1 MTSAE
6 ELDAKALR
14 ATIGL
19 VHYLSDLTDSSA
31 RKPLRDIINDR
42 SGAIE
47 KLLWIEDFPQGITV
61 NADTDE
67 ILLEIR
73 PIAKSSPPKIPQ
85 DLAGKIDPLSITKAD
100 GAEPRLISNTDNWS
114 STDQSDISVQSSF
127 EDWLQKWRSWAAEE
141 RLSASRRA
149 LYEVLETAAKTMEQ
163 RDDEYEF
170 VLGIGLVTLPDN
182 DESDGRCRHLLT
194 EQVLPTLDQS
204 GTIRLNRPGKRRME
218 DREIFEGLTVYHQ
231 DRGKTIKADLLV
243 ADEPIL
249 TTQTMNGLRQWLGLA
264 IDETFAFE
272 EKYINPAQ
280 SDSNPRFAPAPA
292 LILRRRSQERISEA
306 YRRIGEALRQPGAEV
321 PVALAQIVVDTERAD
336 RERWLDQQGAV
347 RGDVLGHDPLFPLDT
362 NDEQLRV
369 LDLLR
374 TEIGVVVQGPPG
386 TGKTHTIANLISALL
401 AQGQRVLVTSQ
412 KDQALRVLRDK
423 IPAELRHLCVLLT
436 GGSKDASI
444 ELQQGLDALSTAI
457 ASTDASSLAAEAR
470 RLSDKRI
477 ELQARNVVLNSEIS
491 DLRGDESRVYEP
503 IVIGCGD
510 RYRGT
515 LSEIVR
521 DVKMNAP
528 SYDWMPPV
536 PEAAGDFPP
545 LTPAEWTEL
554 RCLLLDG
561 LLPDRRARAGQ
572 HLPAADQLPSTAE
585 IANLIAAERES
596 AMAAEA
602 QVDAAAAVLG
612 RLTDEDLSQ
621 LRIATNGM
629 WELLHRYGLVK
640 NILPDHQWVARAVD
654 DRLAERNAGLW
665 TGPLQSINEPA
676 RLLSALQAINS
687 AGYVIDLRAPITYQT
702 LGAARA
708 CLRGG
713 SVLLEFLKGG
723 GKLKTR
729 FVSQPQKEGQPFLD
743 WVVVDG
749 RAPDSPETLQVA
761 LDRVHAEISAIQLS
775 RSWFESGIPVV
786 AGVQFFA
793 QTNQI
798 LQELAEHARMLA
810 AMNEIYQARNR
821 IAEIL
826 GRYSIP
832 LPLYDLAS
840 IRTVLQAVPG
850 AEKQA
855 QLTRAKRRI
864 EQVQADVTAL
874 ASIPNSCIELTAA
887 LEAIRRR
894 DLKQYTEVVEALDAV
909 RAQQIRE
916 QRANQLERTVT
927 EIHPRL
933 LALLHTTYMDSV
945 WEERDTAAAWAWS
958 RAQQF
963 VSVRRTAVREH
974 ELLDEFEANE
984 ADIKNLSA
992 RLVAIE
998 AQAACLRRLTDDQ
1011 QRALNAYR
1019 THMSKIGA
1027 GTGRKTKEFRKAA
1040 RAAMV
1045 KAQDAVPAWV
1055 VPLPNLLDNIEADRN
1070 RFDVVIVDEASQV
1083 GIEHLYLLWMAP
1095 RVIVVGDDK
1104 QCTPGASTL
1113 GLLDQVFARNDE
1125 HLAEVDEDIR
1135 RLLTSRSN
1143 LYEVLSARSG
1153 KDALVRLREHF
1164 RCVPEIIN
1172 WSSRQFYDDGSG
1184 RGGLIPLRER
1194 RNDALPPLR
1203 VTKVEG
1209 GFTEGRDMR
1218 RRNPVEAKMLVE
1230 TLVQCLDDPA
1240 YDRKTFGIV
1249 VLQSAKSHIQLIE
1262 NLVNESITPEV
1273 RETRGIRVG
1282 TAPNFQGDERDVIF
1296 LSMVVAESAR
1306 LIASENYRQA
1316 YNVAAT
1322 RAKDQLWLF
1331 TSVGQDQLKPG
1342 CLRASLLGYM
1352 LDPPS
1357 VFGDSLSVDE
1367 VSEHK
1372 RTPPFESLFEQRV
1385 FRILRSRGYHVVP
1398 QYPVGS
1404 RRLDLVVVGDDGRM
1418 AVECDGHYWHT
1429 DVTAQAN
1436 DARRD
1441 RELFRMGWTTIRIRE
1456 SEFEFDPERAMSSVW
1471 KALQDKGIMPGT
1483 VDGDGQHAWQPS
1495 TLADEDESEEE
1506 AVQP

>member
-1 MTSAE
+1 MTSAGQLE
-6 ELDAKALR
+6 AKALR
-14 ATIGL
+14 ATVGL
-19 VHYLSDLTDSSA
+19 VDYLSDLTDSSA
-31 RKPLRDIINDR
+31 RKPLRDIINDQ

-47 KLLWIEDFPQGITV
+47 KLLWIEEFPPGISL
-61 NADTDE
+61 DPDSDD
-67 ILLEIR
+67 LLLIIH
-73 PIAKSSPPKIPQ
+73 PIPKTSPPKLPNE
-85 DLAGKIDPLSITKAD
+85 LVGWVDPSSIRKVD
-100 GAEPRLISNTDNWS
+100 GPEPKLRDDSERSPI
-114 STDQSDISVQSSF
+114 TDQPDASIGRAFDG
-127 EDWLQKWRSWAAEE
+127 WLRQWRSWAEEE
-141 RLSASRRA
+141 RLLVHRRA
-149 LYEVLETAAKTMEQ
+149 LYESLEAAAKSMEQ

-170 VLGIGLVTLPDN
+170 VLAIGLVTVPAEGD
-182 DESDGRCRHLLT
+182 SRCRHLLT
-194 EQVLPTLDQS
+194 EQVLPTLDRT
-204 GTIRLNRPGKRRME
+204 GTIRLSRPGKRRIE
-218 DREIFEGLTVYHQ
+218 DREIFEGLDVYHP
-231 DRGKTIKADLLV
+231 DRGKTAKAELQI
-243 ADEPIL
+243 ADESVL
-249 TTQTMNGLRQWLGLA
+249 TTKTIDGMREWLGLA
-264 IDETFAFE
+264 IDEIFE
-272 EKYINPAQ
+272 LEETRSQP
-280 SDSNPRFAPAPA
+280 SDFVSNPRFAPAPA
-292 LILRRRSQERISEA
+292 LILRRRSQERIAEA

-321 PVALAQIVVDTERAD
+321 PVALAQIVVDTERVD

-347 RGDVLGHDPLFPLDT
+347 RGDVLGHDPLFPLAT

-423 IPAELRHLCVLLT
+423 IPPELRHLCVLLT
-436 GGSKDASI
+436 GGSKDASV

-470 RLSDKRI
+470 RLSDRRI
-477 ELQARNVVLNSEIS
+477 ELKARNVVLNAEIS
-491 DLRGDESRVYEP
+491 DLRSDESRVYEP
-503 IVIGCGD
+503 VVAGCSD

-515 LSEIVR
+515 LSEIVH
-521 DVKMNAP
+521 DVKADAV
-528 SYDWMPPV
+528 SHDWMPQV
-536 PEAAGDFPP
+536 PESAGDSPP
-545 LTPAEWTEL
+545 LSPSEWTEL
-554 RCLLLDG
+554 RRLLIDG
-561 LLPDRRARAGQ
+561 LLPDRRPHAAQ
-572 HLPAADQLPSTAE
+572 VLPPASELPSVAE
-585 IANLIAAERES
+585 LTNLVAAERES
-596 AMAAEA
+596 ATDVGTELDEHAAL
-602 QVDAAAAVLG
+602 LG
-612 RLTDEDLSQ
+612 RLTDDDLSQ
-621 LRIATNGM
+621 LRLASNHM
-629 WELLHRYGLVK
+629 WELLHRYGLAAQVS
-640 NILPDHQWVARAVD
+640 PGCQWVARAVD
-654 DRLAERNAGLW
+654 DRLGGRNVGLW
-665 TGPLQSINEPA
+665 TGPLQSMHEPS
-676 RLLSALQAINS
+676 RLLSALNAINA
-687 AGYVIDLRAPITYQT
+687 AGYVIDLRAPISYQY

-708 CLRGG
+708 CLQGG
-713 SVLLEFLKGG
+713 SALLAFLDGG

-729 FVSQPQKEGQPFLD
+729 FASKPQKDAQPFLD
-743 WVVVDG
+743 LVVVDG
-749 RAPDSPETLQVA
+749 RAPDSPETLRAA

-775 RSWFESGIPVV
+775 RSWFESGIPVA
-786 AGVQFFA
+786 AGVQFAA
-793 QTNQI
+793 QANQI
-798 LQELAEHARMLA
+798 LHELAEHARMLGA
-810 AMNEIYQARNR
+810 IGEIHQARDR
-821 IAEIL
+821 IAEIV

-832 LPLYDLAS
+832 LPLYDIAS
-840 IRTVLQAVPG
+840 IRMVLQSVSG
-850 AEKQA
+850 AEKHA

-864 EQVQADVTAL
+864 EQVRTDITAL
-874 ASIPNSCIELTAA
+874 ASAPNACIELTHAVDA
-887 LEAIRRR
+887 VSRR
-894 DLKQYTEVVEALDAV
+894 DVQQYAQVIESLDGL
-909 RAQQIRE
+909 RTQQIRE
-916 QRANQLERTVT
+916 QRAIQLERMLSDT
-927 EIHPRL
+927 HPRL
-933 LALLHTTYMDSV
+933 LTLLHTTYADPV
-945 WEERDTAAAWAWS
+945 WEDRDIAAAWAWS
-958 RAQQF
+958 KAQRF
-963 VSVRRTAVREH
+963 VGLRRTAEHEH
-974 ELLDEFEANE
+974 ELLDEYEANE
-984 ADIKNLSA
+984 SEIKILSA

-1027 GTGRKTKEFRKAA
+1027 GTGRKTREFRKAA
-1040 RAAMV
+1040 RAAMT

-1104 QCTPGASTL
+1104 QCTPGSSTL

-1125 HLAEVDEDIR
+1125 HLAEVDADIR
-1135 RLLTSRSN
+1135 TILTPRSN

-1194 RNDALPPLR
+1194 RHDALPPLR

-1209 GFTEGRDMR
+1209 GYTEGRDIR
-1218 RRNPVEAKMLVE
+1218 RRNPIEAKMLVD
-1230 TLVQCLDDPA
+1230 TLVRCLDDPA
-1240 YDRKTFGIV
+1240 YERKTFGIV
-1249 VLQSAKSHIQLIE
+1249 VLQSMKSHIQLLE
-1262 NLVNESITPEV
+1262 NLVNESISPEV
-1273 RETRGIRVG
+1273 REIRQIRVG

-1296 LSMVVAESAR
+1296 LSMVVADSPR
-1306 LIASENYRQA
+1306 MISSEIYRQA

-1331 TSVGQDQLKPG
+1331 ISVGQDQLRPG

-1404 RRLDLVVVGDDGRM
+1404 RRLDLVVVGDNGRI

-1429 DVTAQAN
+1429 DVSAQAN

-1456 SEFEFDPERAMSSVW
+1456 SEFEFDPEQAMIPVW

-1483 VDGDGQHAWQPS
+1483 IDGDSRAPWQPS
-1495 TLADEDESEEE
+1495 TLADEDESDEEGTL
-1506 AVQP
+1506 P

>member
-1 MTSAE
+1 MEPAG
-6 ELDAKALR
+6 ELEAKALR
-14 ATIGL
+14 TTIGL
-19 VHYLSDLTDSSA
+19 VDYLSDLTDSSA
-31 RKPLRDIINDR
+31 RKPLRDITNDQY
-42 SGAIE
+42 GAID
-47 KLLWIEDFPQGITV
+47 KLLWIEEFPRGISLD
-61 NADTDE
+61 ADAED
-67 ILLEIR
+67 ILLKIH
-73 PIAKSSPPKIPQ
+73 PIPKNSPPKVPYE
-85 DLAGKIDPLSITKAD
+85 LAGKIETRSIAKAD
-100 GAEPRLISNTDNWS
+100 GPEPRLISD
-114 STDQSDISVQSSF
+114 TDQLGASDLSNAPIHRTF
-127 EDWLQKWRSWAAEE
+127 DGWLRQWRTWADEE
-141 RLSASRRA
+141 RLSAPRRA
-149 LYEVLETAAKTMEQ
+149 LYEILESAAKTMEQ

-170 VLGIGLVTLPDN
+170 VLGVGLITLP
-182 DESDGRCRHLLT
+182 EEEGSEGRCRHLLT
-194 EQVLPTLDQS
+194 EQVLPTLDQT

-218 DREIFEGLTVYHQ
+218 DREIFEGLPVYHQ
-231 DRGKTIKADLLV
+231 DRGKSIKSDLLI
-243 ADEPIL
+243 ADDSIL
-249 TTQTMNGLRQWLGLA
+249 TAKTIDSLHQWLGIT
-264 IDETFAFE
+264 IDETFAFDE
-272 EKYINPAQ
+272 TYSEPAQ
-280 SDSNPRFAPAPA
+280 FRSNPRFAPAPA

-321 PVALAQIVVDTERAD
+321 PVALAQIVIDTERAD

-457 ASTDASSLAAEAR
+457 ASSDASSLAVEVR

-477 ELQARNVVLNSEIS
+477 ELKARNVVLNSEIS
-491 DLRGDESRVYEP
+491 DLRSDESRVYEP
-503 IVIGCGD
+503 DVTGCGD

-515 LSEIVR
+515 LSDIVR
-521 DVKMNAP
+521 AVKTNAT
-528 SYDWMPPV
+528 YNDWMPPV
-536 PEAAGDFPP
+536 PEGAGDCPP

-561 LLPDRRARAGQ
+561 LLPDRRVRAGQ
-572 HLPAADQLPSTAE
+572 HIPSVGQLPSAAE

-596 AMAAEA
+596 ATMIDAE
-602 QVDAAAAVLG
+602 VDEAAALLG

-621 LRIATNGM
+621 LRIATNRM
-629 WELLHRYGLVK
+629 WELLHRYGLGGNVSP
-640 NILPDHQWVARAVD
+640 NHQWVARAVD
-654 DRLAERNAGLW
+654 DRLAGRNAGRW
-665 TGPLQSINEPA
+665 IGPLQSMNEPA
-676 RLLSALQAINS
+676 RLLSALHAINA

-702 LGAARA
+702 LGPARA

-713 SVLLEFLKGG
+713 SALLEFLKGG

-729 FVSQPQKEGQPFLD
+729 FASQPQREGQPFLD

-749 RAPDSPETLQVA
+749 RAPDSQETLQAA

-775 RSWFESGIPVV
+775 RSWFESGIPVA
-786 AGVQFFA
+786 AGVQYFA
-793 QTNQI
+793 QANQI
-798 LQELAEHARMLA
+798 LLELAEHARMLA
-810 AMNEIYQARNR
+810 AMNEIHQARNP
-821 IAEIL
+821 IADLL

-832 LPLYDLAS
+832 LPLDDLAS
-840 IRTVLQAVPG
+840 IRAVLQAVPG
-850 AEKQA
+850 AERHA
-855 QLTRAKRRI
+855 QLTRAKGRI
-864 EQVQADVTAL
+864 EQVRADITAL
-874 ASIPNSCIELTAA
+874 ASTPHSCIELTSAV
-887 LEAIRRR
+887 EAISRR
-894 DLKQYTEVVEALDAV
+894 DVQQYAQVVETLDAI
-909 RAQQIRE
+909 RTQQIRE
-916 QRANQLERTVT
+916 QCANQLEHTVA

-933 LALLHTTYMDSV
+933 LTLLHTTYTDPL
-945 WEERDTAAAWAWS
+945 WEERDTVAAWAWS

-963 VSVRRTAVREH
+963 VSVHGTAEREH

-984 ADIKNLSA
+984 SDIKSLSA

-1040 RAAMV
+1040 RAAMI

-1055 VPLPNLLDNIEADRN
+1055 VPLPNLLDNISADRN

-1125 HLAEVDEDIR
+1125 HLAEVDADIR
-1135 RLLTSRSN
+1135 TILTPRSN

-1194 RNDALPPLR
+1194 RHDALPPLR

-1218 RRNPVEAKMLVE
+1218 RRNPIEAKTLVE
-1230 TLVQCLDDPA
+1230 TLVRCLADPA

-1306 LIASENYRQA
+1306 LISSEIYRQA

-1331 TSVGQDQLKPG
+1331 ASVGRDQLKPG

-1357 VFGDSLSVDE
+1357 VFGESPSVDE

-1404 RRLDLVVVGDDGRM
+1404 RTLDLVVVGDDGRM

-1456 SEFEFDPERAMSSVW
+1456 SEFEFDPERAMIPVW
-1471 KALQDKGIMPGT
+1471 KALQDKGIMPGI
-1483 VDGDGQHAWQPS
+1483 VDGDAQHAWQPS

-1506 AVQP
+1506 TEQP